1 MHRLSISRSYQL
13 FAGIDVSA
21 ATVTVSWMAPG
32 GRPSRPITIEQT
44 LQGYAFLQQQLC
56 ASGLSPQAILVVLEA
71 TGSYWITLATT
82 LAEAG
87 FAVSVINPAQAHDF
101 AKALLK
107 RAKTDDLDAQM
118 LTELA
123 ARLQPEPW
131 TPPPAV
137 YAELQQRLSQREALV
152 QIRTQVRNQRHALLR
167 QPRVIAAVQQR
178 MDDLLDTLAQQIADV
193 EHELALALRQ
203 DEAWA
208 AAAERLQ
215 TISGIGRLT
224 ACWILVTTL
233 KFTLC
238 PTPEA
243 AASHAGLAPYV
254 RLSGSSVRGRAQI
267 GQAGNRHLRRALY
280 LATFSA
286 VRYNPIVKAFY
297 DRLRAA
303 GKPPKVARCAAARKL
318 LHIAWAVVMK
328 EQDFNPQHCV
338 RPALRAAA

>member
-1 MHRLSISRSYQL
+1 M
-13 FAGIDVSA
+13 
-21 ATVTVSWMAPG
+21 
-32 GRPSRPITIEQT
+32 
-44 LQGYAFLQQQLC
+44 
-56 ASGLSPQAILVVLEA
+56 
-71 TGSYWITLATT
+71 LA
-82 LAEAG
+82 
-87 FAVSVINPAQAHDF
+87 
-101 AKALLK
+101 
-107 RAKTDDLDAQM
+107 
-118 LTELA
+118 ELA
-123 ARLQPEPW
+123 ARLQPQRW

-137 YAELQQRLSQREALV
+137 YAELQQRLMQREALV

-178 MDDLLDTLAQQIADV
+178 MDELLDTLDQQIAAV
-193 EHELALALRQ
+193 ERELALALCQ

-215 TISGIGRLT
+215 TISGIGMLT

-233 KFTLC
+233 KFALC

-267 GQAGNRHLRRALY
+267 GQAGNRHLRRALEM
-280 LATFSA
+280 ATFSA
-286 VRYNPIVKAFY
+286 VRYNPIIKTFY
-297 DRLRAA
+297 DRLRAG

-318 LHIAWAVVMK
+318 LHIAWAVVTK